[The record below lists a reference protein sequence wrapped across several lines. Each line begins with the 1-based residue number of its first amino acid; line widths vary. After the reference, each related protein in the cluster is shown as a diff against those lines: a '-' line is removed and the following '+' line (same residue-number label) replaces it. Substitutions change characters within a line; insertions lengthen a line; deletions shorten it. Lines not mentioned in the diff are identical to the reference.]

1 MHFRGFPPV
10 WISSDPLSILPHIPS
25 YPIAHHLSF
34 NNHHVYLQT
43 DSTHPLAIHCP
54 ITNTWM
60 HFYKFNYINLLIPL
74 MHSSLITHQFIV
86 FFLLLHRLS
95 AIRNHHLCVCLLW
108 PVLIQSLC
116 YNPFLHQGSTVVRR
130 ISQVTTTSSSS
141 LSIINYVE
149 IIWWDTILTRSC
161 HHSDF

>member
-1 MHFRGFPPV
+1 MDQQ
-10 WISSDPLSILPHIPS
+10 SDPLSILPHIPS

-43 DSTHPLAIHCP
+43 DSTHPLAIYCP

-60 HFYKFNYINLLIPL
+60 HFYKFNYINLLIPH

-116 YNPFLHQGSTVVRR
+116 YNPFSSPR
-130 ISQVTTTSSSS
+130 IHSSQEDISSDCTSSS
-141 LSIINYVE
+141 LFIINYVE